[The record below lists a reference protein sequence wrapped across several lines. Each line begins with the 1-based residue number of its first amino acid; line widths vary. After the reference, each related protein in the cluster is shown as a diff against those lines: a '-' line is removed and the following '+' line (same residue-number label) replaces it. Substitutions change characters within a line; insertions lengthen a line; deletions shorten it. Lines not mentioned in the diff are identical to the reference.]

1 MKTPLVRCAALTALL
16 LAFAGCPQPVVVAPV
31 PAPATPTPTP
41 TPPPVPTPPP
51 PPYVPAKK
59 LEVGKIFNGM
69 QYRVR
74 FETEIGTTA
83 TADRNE
89 PGSYV
94 ADLTVR
100 VKVPKANR
108 EMSELMEINAELPN
122 VLPGLGPM
130 LDGAKISPA
139 FDNIY
144 RLKCASLQAS
154 LNRLDNLLTR
164 HNFFDCET
172 ILELQHPESKRRA
185 LLIQADMDTDMDGSD
200 PDRAPEIDGTSA
212 TFQPMTSYRWDK
224 KSPLVNSFIPPREAK
239 IVQYELELAANGV
252 TPARKL
258 ELTTVRD
265 RLRTEIGEMKR
276 FSFLVAHAD
285 PFIVVPGSMVG
296 KNRGA
301 FAPGVGDYAV
311 VIYGRTLYPAIVG
324 DVGPSAK
331 VGEAS
336 LRIGREINARTSAE
350 ARAVNDLKVTYLVF
364 PGTGERPWGVPDLAK
379 WRARCEK
386 LLGEIGGHE
395 GEMFTWEDV
404 TKPKPATPAP
414 QPPAAKPSA
423 SVKRPAKAG

>member
-1 MKTPLVRCAALTALL
+1 MSGKTSLVRCTALAVL
-16 LAFAGCPQPVVVAPV
+16 ALAFAGCPRPERVAPT
-31 PAPATPTPTP
+31 PAPEPIAEA

-51 PPYVPAKK
+51 PPYVPARK

-69 QYRVR
+69 QYRVTL
-74 FETEIGTTA
+74 ETEFGTTA

-89 PGSYV
+89 PSSYV
-94 ADLTVR
+94 ADLTVK
-100 VKVPKANR
+100 VKVPKAHS
-108 EMSELMEINAELPN
+108 EMSELAKINHELPN
-122 VLPGLGPM
+122 TLPGLGAM
-130 LDGAKISPA
+130 LAGAKISPV

-144 RLKCASLQAS
+144 RLKCASLQAN

-172 ILELQHPESKRRA
+172 ILELQHPDSKRRV

-239 IVQYELELAANGV
+239 IAQYELELAANGL
-252 TPARKL
+252 TPARRQ
-258 ELTTVRD
+258 ELTTARE

-285 PFIVVPGSMVG
+285 PFIVLPGSMFG
-296 KNRGA
+296 KNRVGA
-301 FAPGVGDYAV
+301 FAPSVGDYAV
-311 VIYGRTLYPAIVG
+311 VIYGRTIYPALVG

-336 LRIGREINARTSAE
+336 LRIGREINARTSADS
-350 ARAVNDLKVTYLVF
+350 RAVNDLKVTYLVF

-379 WRARCEK
+379 WRTRCEK
-386 LLGEIGGHE
+386 LIGEIGGHY
-395 GEMFTWEDV
+395 GELFLWEDV
-404 TKPKPATPAP
+404 TKPKPPLT
-414 QPPAAKPSA
+414 Q
-423 SVKRPAKAG
+423 